1 MINTGAA
8 IAPARHRQL
17 QNSLMQ
23 NSLNRFLDETFGPFA
38 TQSPVSE
45 EPGAF
50 TTWAP
55 LCDIYET
62 DKNIV
67 IKMELP
73 EVKKENISV
82 TFDNNVLTITGERK
96 AEEEEKGQSYHRQE
110 RSYGQF
116 LRSFTL
122 PPFVDT
128 KNITAESKEGML
140 SVTLP
145 KVEEAKAKQI
155 EVKVQLTGEC
165 EYVSDSVICHGLILA
180 RLAIGDLQL
189 SLPQDGC

>member
-1 MINTGAA
+1 MMHTGTG
-8 IAPARHRQL
+8 IAPARNRVS
-17 QNSLMQ
+17 QNT
-23 NSLNRFLDETFGPFA
+23 LNRLFEETFGRFA
-38 TQSPVSE
+38 TQAPVSE

-50 TTWAP
+50 TTWTP

-67 IKMELP
+67 IKTEIP

-82 TFDNNVLTITGERK
+82 TSDNNVLTISGERK
-96 AEEEEKGQSYHRQE
+96 PEEGIGQSYHRQE
-110 RSYGQF
+110 RIYGQF

-140 SVTLP
+140 LVTLP

-155 EVKVQLTGEC
+155 EVKVE
-165 EYVSDSVICHGLILA
+165 
-180 RLAIGDLQL
+180 
-189 SLPQDGC
+189 

>member
-1 MINTGAA
+1 MINTGTG
-8 IAPARHRQL
+8 IAPARNRQL
-17 QNSLMQ
+17 QNSL
-23 NSLNRFLDETFGPFA
+23 NRLLDETFGPFA
-38 TQSPVSE
+38 PRTAAGE

-50 TTWAP
+50 TTWTP

-67 IKMELP
+67 IKMEIP

-82 TFDNNVLTITGERK
+82 TFDNNVLTVNGERK
-96 AEEEEKGQSYHRQE
+96 PEEGLGHNYHRSE
-110 RSYGQF
+110 RSYGHF

-128 KNITAESKEGML
+128 KNITAESNEGL
-140 SVTLP
+140 LLVTLP

-155 EVKVQLTGEC
+155 EVKVK
-165 EYVSDSVICHGLILA
+165 
-180 RLAIGDLQL
+180 
-189 SLPQDGC
+189 

>member
-1 MINTGAA
+1 MINTGTG
-8 IAPARHRQL
+8 IAPARSRVSQDR
-17 QNSLMQ
+17 
-23 NSLNRFLDETFGPFA
+23 LNRLFEETFGRFA
-38 TQSPVSE
+38 AQAPISE
-45 EPGAF
+45 DPGAF

-67 IKMELP
+67 IKTEIP

-82 TFDNNVLTITGERK
+82 TFDNNVLTISGERK
-96 AEEEEKGQSYHRQE
+96 AEEGTGQSYHRQE
-110 RSYGQF
+110 RIYGQF

-128 KNITAESKEGML
+128 KHITAESKEGML
-140 SVTLP
+140 LVTLP

-155 EVKVQLTGEC
+155 EVKV
-165 EYVSDSVICHGLILA
+165 V
-180 RLAIGDLQL
+180 
-189 SLPQDGC
+189 

>member
-1 MINTGAA
+1 MNTGTG
-8 IAPARHRQL
+8 IAPARNRQL
-17 QNSLMQ
+17 QDT
-23 NSLNRFLDETFGPFA
+23 LNRLFVESFGPF
-38 TQSPVSE
+38 TMRTPISE

-50 TTWAP
+50 TTWTP

-67 IKMELP
+67 IKMEIP

-82 TFDNNVLTITGERK
+82 MFDNNVLTISGERK
-96 AEEEEKGQSYHRQE
+96 PDEAIGQSYHRNE

-128 KNITAESKEGML
+128 KNITAESKEGL
-140 SVTLP
+140 LLVTLP

-155 EVKVQLTGEC
+155 EVKVE
-165 EYVSDSVICHGLILA
+165 
-180 RLAIGDLQL
+180 
-189 SLPQDGC
+189 

>member
-1 MINTGAA
+1 MRIGTA
-8 IAPARHRQL
+8 IAPARSSQL
-17 QNSLMQ
+17 QDR
-23 NSLNRFLDETFGPFA
+23 LNRLFEERLGPFGTLA
-38 TQSPVSE
+38 QLNE

-73 EVKKENISV
+73 EVKKENVSV
-82 TFDNNVLTITGERK
+82 TFDNNVLTIHGERK
-96 AEEEEKGQSYHRQE
+96 AEEETKGQNYHRME

-128 KNITAESKEGML
+128 KNIAAEFKDGML
-140 SVTLP
+140 LVTLP
-145 KVEEAKAKQI
+145 KAEEAKAKQI
-155 EVKVQLTGEC
+155 EVKVAG
-165 EYVSDSVICHGLILA
+165 
-180 RLAIGDLQL
+180 
-189 SLPQDGC
+189 

>member
-1 MINTGAA
+1 MNTGTG
-8 IAPARHRQL
+8 IAPARSSVL
-17 QNSLMQ
+17 QNR
-23 NSLNRFLDETFGPFA
+23 LNRLFDETFGPFVA
-38 TQSPVSE
+38 RTPISE

-50 TTWAP
+50 TTWTP

-67 IKMELP
+67 IKMEIP

-82 TFDNNVLTITGERK
+82 MFDNNVLTINGERK
-96 AEEEEKGQSYHRQE
+96 PDEAVGHSYHRQE

-128 KNITAESKEGML
+128 KSINAEFKEGML
-140 SVTLP
+140 LVTLP
-145 KVEEAKAKQI
+145 KVEEAKAKHI
-155 EVKVQLTGEC
+155 EVKVE
-165 EYVSDSVICHGLILA
+165 
-180 RLAIGDLQL
+180 
-189 SLPQDGC
+189 